1 MRGKEEVQGR
11 GRGRKGKGR
20 GGELGR
26 AAELAEIQLDIR
38 VSEECGI
45 SRILCACRQVKG
57 LVGRFVQM
65 ELESVTTLNNPP
77 GHLIQ
82 EHVWPSM
89 NY

>member
-1 MRGKEEVQGR
+1 MNFEGEGGSLGEGE
-11 GRGRKGKGR
+11 GEGE

-57 LVGRFVQM
+57 SVGCRDLYKWSWKV
-65 ELESVTTLNNPP
+65 
-77 GHLIQ
+77 
-82 EHVWPSM
+82 
-89 NY
+89 

>member
-1 MRGKEEVQGR
+1 MNFEGEGGSLGEGE
-11 GRGRKGKGR
+11 GEGE

-57 LVGRFVQM
+57 SVWRFVQM
-65 ELESVTTLNNPP
+65 ELESVTTLNDPP